1 MATCLEWSL
10 GQPWLSYNQHCRL
23 KTEEFHLLSK
33 KRHCDQANTMW
44 STVWWLLLFLMR
56 LCWSKLHICT
66 SLQQRACIV
75 IVTMEQR
82 SAKRSLLVI
91 VPLTPSS
98 PSPHSPPHEFLHNRI
113 VTNNQLITFHWPYNQ
128 PPRPRSTWCDQ
139 HKLGLTLCAN
149 SWLGHIWKDL
159 FFFKIGLYHA
169 GSVMDY
175 VLVVPIKYNSRV
187 FFIAHITLKGPP

>member
-1 MATCLEWSL
+1 
-10 GQPWLSYNQHCRL
+10 
-23 KTEEFHLLSK
+23 
-33 KRHCDQANTMW
+33 
-44 STVWWLLLFLMR
+44 MR
-56 LCWSKLHICT
+56 LCWSKLHISI

-75 IVTMEQR
+75 IVTMRQR

-113 VTNNQLITFHWPYNQ
+113 VTNNQLITFHWLYNQ

-187 FFIAHITLKGPP
+187 FFHCTHYFKRASLISLKKRFFEKLDRVAVMTFREQVQKPFWMTASQHMLIWGHAMKCNWTTRWHN

>member
-1 MATCLEWSL
+1 ML
-10 GQPWLSYNQHCRL
+10 QPTLQSENSSWENFTSFL
-23 KTEEFHLLSK
+23 KRDTVIK
-33 KRHCDQANTMW
+33 ANAMW
-44 STVWWLLLFLMR
+44 SSWWWPLLLLMR
-56 LCWSKLHICT
+56 LCWSKLHKCT

-139 HKLGLTLCAN
+139 HKLALTLRAN

-175 VLVVPIKYNSRV
+175 VLVVPIKYNSRA
-187 FFIAHITLKGPP
+187 FFHCTHYFRPVQGNRRLSNAFS